1 MTATPCFSYDLM
13 QIKESVIF
21 ADDLMRLEER
31 SDCALPL
38 SLFGYDLMMM
48 KGRGDRS
55 LAFLLQR
62 AC

>member
-1 MTATPCFSYDLM
+1 M